1 MTMNEFN
8 IKEFER
14 KLKIKLVKLGFNQK
28 WIETSDYVESMS
40 SRELHDMNK
49 TTDDLLKNKKLREHM
64 QWVKKQNDE
73 TTQKTR

>member
-1 MTMNEFN
+1 MNEFN

-28 WIETSDYVESMS
+28 WIENSDYVESMS

-49 TTDDLLKNKKLREHM
+49 TTDDLLKNNKLREHM

-73 TTQKTR
+73 TT

>member
-1 MTMNEFN
+1 MNEYN

-28 WIETSDYVESMS
+28 WIETSDYVELMS

-73 TTQKTR
+73 TT

>member
-14 KLKIKLVKLGFNQK
+14 KLKMKLVKLGFNQK

-73 TTQKTR
+73 TT

>member
-14 KLKIKLVKLGFNQK
+14 KLKMKLVKLGFNQK

-73 TTQKTR
+73 TS

>member
-1 MTMNEFN
+1 MNEFN

-14 KLKIKLVKLGFNQK
+14 KLKMKLVKLGFNQK

-73 TTQKTR
+73 TT

>member
-1 MTMNEFN
+1 MNEFN

-73 TTQKTR
+73 TT

>member
-14 KLKIKLVKLGFNQK
+14 KLKIKLVKLGFGKK

-73 TTQKTR
+73 TT

>member
-73 TTQKTR
+73 TT